1 MSKFIIEG
9 PTPLRGSIKV
19 AGNKNHVLPMMAACL
34 LVEGETRL
42 HNVPEISDVEVMAAM
57 FRQLGATVERTGSTL
72 RIDATNLRVNEDYLQ
87 DAKKMRA
94 SLLVLGGAI
103 GRLGEIAIAQPGG
116 DIIGVRSIGVHEKV
130 FSTLGFEI
138 ESNKKGVKVSG
149 RINEQAVVNVERSV
163 TPTENAIL
171 AAVLGKGA
179 RRIRLAAQEPHVVA
193 LCEFLNSL
201 GAKITGVGGFVLDI
215 EGVDALQPGE
225 GWIIPDQLE
234 AGTFAIAA
242 AATQGEV
249 TIEDFIV
256 DDHDMLLL
264 KFDEMGVRHEVLD
277 ARTIR
282 VLPSQNLKATNIQ
295 TQPYPGFPSDL
306 QAPFAVLM
314 TQAKGKS
321 EVFEIMY
328 EGRLNYLFELQRMG
342 ADVGI
347 RDPHV
352 GFIEGPSRLHGTELI
367 SFDVRAGATVLL
379 AAMVAHGTTVIDR
392 IEHIDRGYE
401 HIDTRFNQLGAKI
414 KRVN

>member
-1 MSKFIIEG
+1 M
-9 PTPLRGSIKV
+9 
-19 AGNKNHVLPMMAACL
+19 H
-34 LVEGETRL
+34 
-42 HNVPEISDVEVMAAM
+42 
-57 FRQLGATVERTGSTL
+57 
-72 RIDATNLRVNEDYLQ
+72 
-87 DAKKMRA
+87 
-94 SLLVLGGAI
+94 
-103 GRLGEIAIAQPGG
+103 
-116 DIIGVRSIGVHEKV
+116 
-130 FSTLGFEI
+130 
-138 ESNKKGVKVSG
+138 
-149 RINEQAVVNVERSV
+149 
-163 TPTENAIL
+163 
-171 AAVLGKGA
+171 
-179 RRIRLAAQEPHVVA
+179 
-193 LCEFLNSL
+193 
-201 GAKITGVGGFVLDI
+201 
-215 EGVDALQPGE
+215 LQPGE

-264 KFDEMGVRHEVLD
+264 KFDEMGVGYEVLD
-277 ARTIR
+277 ARSIR